1 MKSVLRYDYRGG
13 QASRRGE
20 ARIVASPARMDRE
33 RFYFNTEPCRDFY
46 PVEAPD
52 ALRPVGGGFTVMRYD
67 DGDQTADRNRVRV
80 VTSHGYTGDYRS
92 LAMGFPF
99 EAIVDE
105 GQRDRLMQQIMNFL
119 EPRK

>member
-1 MKSVLRYDYRGG
+1 M
-13 QASRRGE
+13 
-20 ARIVASPARMDRE
+20 ASPARMDRE

-67 DGDQTADRNRVRV
+67 DGDQTAAV
-80 VTSHGYTGDYRS
+80 GYTGDYRS

-99 EAIVDE
+99 EDRRRGAARPAGAADHEFSRTAQIVC
-105 GQRDRLMQQIMNFL
+105 LQQI
-119 EPRK
+119 K